1 MTVSSSTAKVSYS
14 GNGATQ
20 AFAVPFYFLADS
32 QLTVTLRLADGSE
45 STKVLGV
52 DYTVTG
58 AGVLTGGTVTMT
70 VAPASG
76 TTLVIVRNVPLTQET
91 DLQPND
97 RLPAETLE
105 QTVDKLTMITQQL
118 DEAVDRSLKFPVTD
132 SPSFSSVLPSVQNR
146 AEKYLG
152 FDASGNPTVAAG
164 PATPY
169 NSVDVSYIRGESGA
183 VIRNVRDRLRDTV
196 SVKDFGATGNGT
208 TDDSAAIQAAVSA
221 NAGEVYFPAGTYLV
235 SQPIQIPPNVS
246 LRGAGKGATIIQGGT
261 NISANFSAPNFAS
274 SVENKTALLN
284 FNPGALPTQLPAL
297 SGNLEFGDN
306 DIEFASA
313 HGLVTGDI
321 IFLVETSQRLIV
333 ESIASGPFTVGETI
347 TGSASGAT
355 GTIARVQVTGTS
367 AYIDYIPVSGQF
379 QPYVVGQAADNIT
392 GGTSGATA
400 TTVWR
405 GASWNPVRREYNDG
419 QFFVVSARINST
431 KVRINGSVMSSFYPT
446 TTQVWKVNQPTKSSI
461 SKMSIV
467 GSGDED
473 IRPYGVSVLYGHE
486 FNMDDVEVRRFF
498 YTNVELRLCFQSRIV
513 NSVINQNFRYDS
525 GAGSDFYGI
534 AIANCGD
541 IQIANCSASAARH
554 AVTTGGYSSD
564 PNLPN
569 PKNTFINISDCT
581 LSTNGEVQAAD
592 FHGNTAYSGYR
603 DCSILGGVVLAGAYN
618 SIQGCDIYGVS
629 PDLQSSI
636 AVYFSE
642 LASTGHR
649 VVDNYISGTGTTLTA
664 NNGLIYLNTGIY
676 ERRGCTWDNSPTIF
690 SGNRFDLV
698 GGTNNGHTFRI
709 VDSGYVGLDKGFSVI
724 IDNNSFNSDNAMCI
738 RELNTA
744 NYLPINV
751 LTVSNNAFDVK
762 AQPIFATGS
771 FFNVINFDNNQ
782 INDTST
788 TRVTACCLI
797 QAKQA
802 VHVTSNTIRRAS
814 SGGFSIECLNTQ
826 TLPAVVSDNIIMDY
840 GYNLNGSDT
849 FDNAAF
855 SFFRASG
862 GTSEDRVFFSSNRVL
877 SAQSTAQSAF
887 RLGGYV
893 DVIER
898 NNTADFPAPSGG
910 NWVSYYYVDGNAT
923 REYEDASYGDL
934 SGKSLRSEKST
945 LTIVSGVVTA
955 TRSFHLIAG
964 EGGAAD
970 DLVTINGGSDG
981 QLLVLR
987 AASDSVTITV
997 KSTGNIVTAGSD
1009 VTLDNHNDTVTL
1021 MYDSDLAK
1029 WIELSRSNNG
1039 A

>member
-1 MTVSSSTAKVSYS
+1 MSTIKISQLTPVTPPVLAGSLVPVVQ
-14 GNGATQ
+14 NGATVKTTISQ
-20 AFAVPFYFLADS
+20 IRQFVTVLDYGADN
-32 QLTVTLRLADGSE
+32 
-45 STKVLGV
+45 
-52 DYTVTG
+52 TG
-58 AGVLTGGTVTMT
+58 AT
-70 VAPASG
+70 
-76 TTLVIVRNVPLTQET
+76 
-91 DLQPND
+91 
-97 RLPAETLE
+97 
-105 QTVDKLTMITQQL
+105 
-118 DEAVDRSLKFPVTD
+118 
-132 SPSFSSVLPSVQNR
+132 
-146 AEKYLG
+146 
-152 FDASGNPTVAAG
+152 DAST
-164 PATPY
+164 
-169 NSVDVSYIRGESGA
+169 
-183 VIRNVRDRLRDTV
+183 
-196 SVKDFGATGNGT
+196 
-208 TDDSAAIQAAVSA
+208 AIQNAV
-221 NAGEVYFPAGTYLV
+221 NAGANEVYFPAGTYLINNPV
-235 SQPIQIPPNVS
+235 QIPPNVS
-246 LRGAGKGATIIQGGT
+246 LRGAGKGATIIQGGS

-274 SVENKTALLN
+274 SVQNKTALFN
-284 FNPGALPTQLPAL
+284 FNPGALPTQLANL

-306 DIEFASA
+306 DITLASA
-313 HGLVTGDI
+313 HGLVPGDV

-333 ESIASGPFTVGETI
+333 ESIAGGPFTVGETI

-379 QPYVVGQAADNIT
+379 QPYVVGQTADNIT

-405 GASWNPVRREYNDG
+405 GASWNPVRRDYNDG
-419 QFFVVSARINST
+419 QFFLVTNSINST
-431 KVRINGSVMSSFYPT
+431 KFRISGSVMSSFYST

-467 GSGDED
+467 GSGGSDV
-473 IRPYGVSVLYGHE
+473 RPYGVSVLYGHE
-486 FNMDDVEVRRFF
+486 FTMDDVEVRRFF

-513 NSVINQNFRYDS
+513 NSVINQNFKYDS

-554 AVTTGGYSSD
+554 AVTTGGYSSAT
-564 PNLPN
+564 NLPN

-649 VVDNYISGTGTTLTA
+649 VVDNYISGTGTTYTA
-664 NNGLIYLNTGIY
+664 NNGLVYLNTGIY

-698 GGTNNGHTFRI
+698 GGTNGGHTFRI

-751 LTVSNNAFDVK
+751 LTVSNNAFDTK
-762 AQPIFATGS
+762 SQPIFVSGT
-771 FFNVINFDNNQ
+771 FFNVVNFDNNQ
-782 INDTST
+782 INNTST
-788 TRVTACCLI
+788 TQVTTTCLI
-797 QAKQA
+797 QAKQTIR
-802 VHVTSNTIRRAS
+802 VTSNTIRRAP

-826 TLPAVVSDNIIMDY
+826 TTPAVVSDNIIMDY
-840 GYNLNGSDT
+840 GYNLNGADT

-855 SFFRASG
+855 GFSRPAG
-862 GTSEDRVFFSSNRVL
+862 GTSESRVFFSANRVL

-887 RLGGYV
+887 RLGGSV
-893 DVIER
+893 SVIDR
-898 NNTADFPAPSGG
+898 NNTADFTAPAGG
-910 NWVSYYYVDGNAT
+910 NWVSYYYISGAAT
-923 REYEDASYGDL
+923 QEYEDASYGDL

-945 LTIVSGVVTA
+945 LTIASGVVTA

-964 EGGAAD
+964 EGGSAD
-970 DLVTINGGSDG
+970 DLVTINGGADG

-1009 VTLDNHNDTVTL
+1009 VTLDNQNDTVTL
-1021 MYDSDLAK
+1021 IYDSALVK
-1029 WIELSRSNNG
+1029 WIELARSNNG